1 MSYLRLPTEQSLGK
15 ANMAMGAI
23 GAGID
28 LANGRTTTG
37 VLGKSGNGRGKIIQ
51 FIPGTKLPISG
62 LKIPYWD
69 KMLEMAIQAQEA
81 ANLGFLAVDFLIDR
95 DIGPVIVELTARPGL
110 SIQIANQDGMRWRL
124 RKAAGLKVLS
134 VKQGIRLAK
143 DLFGGEIEDRIETI
157 SGKNIIGLFEDI
169 SLFGENGNEIKT
181 KAKIDTGADTTSID
195 KRLASK
201 LGFEEI
207 VEAFSDEEKK
217 NISDEKFGEEML
229 KNLKEKFIEKFEK
242 LEDVQLVRSSHGFSI
257 RPVVNIKIKLGDT
270 ILDTRANI
278 FNREHLTYKVI
289 VGRKS
294 LSRFLIEPS
303 KLKNE

>member
-1 MSYLRLPTEQSLGK
+1 
-15 ANMAMGAI
+15 
-23 GAGID
+23 
-28 LANGRTTTG
+28 
-37 VLGKSGNGRGKIIQ
+37 
-51 FIPGTKLPISG
+51 
-62 LKIPYWD
+62 
-69 KMLEMAIQAQEA
+69 
-81 ANLGFLAVDFLIDR
+81 
-95 DIGPVIVELTARPGL
+95 
-110 SIQIANQDGMRWRL
+110 NQDGMRWRL